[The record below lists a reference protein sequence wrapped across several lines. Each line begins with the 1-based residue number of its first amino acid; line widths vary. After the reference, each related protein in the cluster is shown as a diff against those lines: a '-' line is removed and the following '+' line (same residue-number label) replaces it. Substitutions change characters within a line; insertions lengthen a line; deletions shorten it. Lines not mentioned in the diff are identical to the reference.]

1 MTTDASAYMTL
12 AWTDITLKCPTN
24 HVAAAYANHAAFL
37 QGLEVGLRLSKEP
50 NKAATYWDR
59 LSPHAKN
66 LFTLFALHPKQ
77 RYEAEWLATYLKIP
91 HGRSGVAGVWAWP
104 GRHAK
109 ELGMDYPWAW
119 HSDGID
125 TFYWLET
132 EEAELYAPMAAE
144 WAAQAEPW
152 LREVFGA

>member
-1 MTTDASAYMTL
+1 MTL
-12 AWTDITLKCPTN
+12 DPSILWTDITLKCPTA
-24 HVAAAYANHAAFL
+24 HVAAAYQNHATFL
-37 QGLEVGLRLSKEP
+37 AGLDAKDIASTQNQAEQ
-50 NKAATYWDR
+50 YWLR
-59 LSPHAKN
+59 LSPHARN

-77 RYEAEWLATYLKIP
+77 RYEAEWLAEYLKIP

-109 ELGMDYPWAW
+109 ELGMEYPWSW

-132 EEAELYAPMAAE
+132 EEAEVYAPMAVD
-144 WAAQAEPW
+144 WASEAEPW
-152 LREVFGA
+152 LQEIFGV